1 MSAVADTASHAAIK
15 SLEELAALPPEKI
28 SIEKRIQ
35 LCRECA
41 ERVVQMAP
49 EWVRPEADVKG
60 LPTGQRAEAVLS
72 GPSVV
77 LRQLRLSIQTLSS
90 VLKNGRPT
98 LPGKTRTSATGQLA
112 VPVFPTT
119 GFFDSMVFAG
129 LTAEVHM
136 QPGVQADQLH
146 GDHPEHLN
154 SGRVDGIALV
164 LGAGNV
170 SSIPAT
176 DTLNR
181 VLFDGRRV
189 LLKLNPVNAYLEP
202 IFNEVMGPLVN
213 AGLLRIVTGGGDVGA
228 TLVRDDRVTEIHVT
242 GSVLTHDAIVW
253 GTGPGET
260 RPGQPITDKC
270 VTSELGNVTP
280 WIVVPARYSGKE
292 LSSQAQHLAAS
303 ITNNVSFNCIA
314 TKMIVTS
321 RHWPQRDEFLQL
333 LQQALD
339 ETPTRKSY
347 YPGAADRYAR
357 FAAVED
363 PRDAN
368 GHLPWKLLP
377 DQQPSER
384 PELFAE
390 ESFVCVCAETA
401 LDESDSKKFLEAA
414 VAFVNDRLYGTL
426 SATITLPNALQK
438 SEPVWLEQTIGAMR
452 YGTVCLNQ
460 WSGLAYGLI
469 STPWGA
475 WPGSTYEDV
484 QSGIGSVHNTYLL
497 ANHEKSVLKGPLVN
511 SPKPIWFPS
520 HRKAETVGWKL
531 LELYH
536 RPSLLRLP
544 GLAIAAATG

>member
-49 EWVRPEADVKG
+49 EWVRLEADVKG

-164 LGAGNV
+164 LGAGN
-170 SSIPAT
+170 
-176 DTLNR
+176 
-181 VLFDGRRV
+181 
-189 LLKLNPVNAYLEP
+189 
-202 IFNEVMGPLVN
+202 EVMGPLVN

-314 TKMIVTS
+314 T
-321 RHWPQRDEFLQL
+321 
-333 LQQALD
+333 
-339 ETPTRKSY
+339 TRRVS
-347 YPGAADRYAR
+347 
-357 FAAVED
+357 
-363 PRDAN
+363 
-368 GHLPWKLLP
+368 
-377 DQQPSER
+377 
-384 PELFAE
+384 
-390 ESFVCVCAETA
+390 
-401 LDESDSKKFLEAA
+401 
-414 VAFVNDRLYGTL
+414 
-426 SATITLPNALQK
+426 
-438 SEPVWLEQTIGAMR
+438 
-452 YGTVCLNQ
+452 
-460 WSGLAYGLI
+460 
-469 STPWGA
+469 
-475 WPGSTYEDV
+475 
-484 QSGIGSVHNTYLL
+484 
-497 ANHEKSVLKGPLVN
+497 
-511 SPKPIWFPS
+511 
-520 HRKAETVGWKL
+520 
-531 LELYH
+531 
-536 RPSLLRLP
+536 
-544 GLAIAAATG
+544 AAAAAGAGRNTHQKILLSRSR